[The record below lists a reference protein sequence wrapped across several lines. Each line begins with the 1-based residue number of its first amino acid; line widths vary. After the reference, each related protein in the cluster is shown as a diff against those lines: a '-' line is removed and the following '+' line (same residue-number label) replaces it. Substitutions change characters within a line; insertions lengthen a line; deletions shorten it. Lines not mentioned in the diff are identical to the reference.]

1 MKNDKAMRSLNVR
14 LFKQPQDYSSCWQAM
29 KSFTDVRQKDSIDE
43 VWLLEHEPVFTLG
56 IRERAEDCIDTG
68 DIPVVKTDRGG
79 LITYHG
85 PGQLLI
91 YLMLDLRRLGAG
103 LKFLVKQLEQATIDV
118 LGDYG
123 IQAERKTNAPG
134 VYVDGR
140 KIASLGLRVQRG
152 CTYHGLS
159 LNVDM
164 DLSPFD
170 RIVPCGLA
178 GMKMTDMKSLGVTAK
193 CDEIG
198 GRFVQLLA
206 EMLRYNEIFHDL
218 VESSRDDSE

>member
-1 MKNDKAMRSLNVR
+1 
-14 LFKQPQDYSSCWQAM
+14 
-29 KSFTDVRQKDSIDE
+29 
-43 VWLLEHEPVFTLG
+43 
-56 IRERAEDCIDTG
+56 
-68 DIPVVKTDRGG
+68 
-79 LITYHG
+79 
-85 PGQLLI
+85 
-91 YLMLDLRRLGAG
+91 MLDLRRLGAG

-118 LGDYG
+118 LGEYG
-123 IQAERKTNAPG
+123 IQAERKENAPG

-206 EMLRYNEIFHDL
+206 EMLRYNELFNDL
-218 VESSRDDSE
+218 DESSRDDSE